1 MAAYPDE
8 LVRRAFNRSTELRHM
23 DIKADIIIIGSG
35 IGGASLAYSLAETGK
50 RVTILERGEQLK
62 DTIQARDDV
71 AIFQDG
77 FYRSSEE
84 WLATDGE
91 TFLPGNYYYVGGN
104 SKLFGAV
111 MYRYRVE
118 DFSPRRHMSGQSPGW
133 PVSYAEMEPWYQQA
147 EQLFQVRGAT
157 GVDPTEP
164 PRSAPYAYRPVPD
177 EASIA
182 AVRERLRRAGVN
194 PVSLPLAIDIEEW
207 LKRAPTGWDGFPN
220 TGLGKIDAEV
230 GPLRKALA
238 HPNVSLITG
247 AEVKRLE
254 TDVSGKKVTSVVFV
268 KNSREC
274 RMSADL
280 YAVAAGA
287 VQSAALLLR
296 SANAAHPNGLANS
309 SDQLGRNFMNHNTT
323 AMLAID
329 PVSPNTS
336 VYQKTLAFNDF
347 YNQDPVTGYPL
358 GNVQL
363 LGRITGNILKAN
375 LSWAP
380 TWMARLIARHAYGWF
395 LTSEDL
401 PNPESRVMVRDGRI
415 VMNWERSNMQA
426 HEALIERTHTVMK
439 KAGFPI
445 VLTRTF
451 GRKTT
456 SHQCGTARLG
466 SDPANSVVTPA
477 CRSHDI
483 ENLYIT
489 DASVLPTSAAVNPA
503 LTIAALALKAGADIR
518 SRWAHGQG

>member
-1 MAAYPDE
+1 
-8 LVRRAFNRSTELRHM
+8 M
-23 DIKADIIIIGSG
+23 DTKADIIIIGSG
-35 IGGASLAYSLAETGK
+35 IGGASLAYSLAQTGK
-50 RVTILERGEQLK
+50 RVIILERGEHLK
-62 DTIQARDDV
+62 DTPEARDDV

-77 FYRSSEE
+77 FFRSSEE

-104 SKLFGAV
+104 SKLFGGV

-118 DFSPRRHMSGQSPGW
+118 DFSPRRHMKGESPGW
-133 PVSYAEMEPWYQQA
+133 PVTYQDMEPWYLQA
-147 EQLFQVRGAT
+147 EALFEVRGAT

-164 PRSAPYAYRPVPD
+164 PRSAPYGYAPVPD
-177 EASIA
+177 EPSIA
-182 AVRERLRRAGVN
+182 DVRKRLKQVGVT

-220 TGLGKIDAEV
+220 TGRGKIDAEV
-230 GPLRKALA
+230 GPLAKALM

-247 AEVKRLE
+247 AQVSRLE
-254 TDVSGKKVTSVVFV
+254 TDDTGKKVSGVVFV
-268 KNSREC
+268 KNGHEY
-274 RMSADL
+274 RMSANV

-296 SANAAHPNGLANS
+296 SANDKHPTGLANS

-323 AMLAID
+323 ALMAID
-329 PVSPNTS
+329 PWSVNTS

-347 YNQDPVTGYPL
+347 YNADPVTGHPL

-375 LSWAP
+375 VPWMP
-380 TWMARLIARHAYGWF
+380 TWMASLIARHAYGWF

-401 PNPESRVMVRDGRI
+401 PNPNSRVMVRDGRI
-415 VMNWERSNMQA
+415 VMNWERSNMGA
-426 HEALIERTHTVMK
+426 HEALIKRTRSVMK
-439 KAGFPI
+439 KAGFPV

-466 SDPANSVVTPA
+466 TDPTTSVVTPE
-477 CRSHDI
+477 CRTHDI
-483 ENLYIT
+483 DNLYIT

-518 SRWAHGQG
+518 SRWGCL